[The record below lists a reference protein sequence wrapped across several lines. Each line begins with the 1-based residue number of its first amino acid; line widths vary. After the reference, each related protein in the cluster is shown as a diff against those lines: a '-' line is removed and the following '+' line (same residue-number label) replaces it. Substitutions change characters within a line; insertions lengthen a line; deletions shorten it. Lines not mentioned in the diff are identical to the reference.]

1 MIKKLYIKNM
11 AIIDE
16 LNINFADKLNIITG
30 ETGSGKSLIVKAIQ
44 ILIGGKMN
52 KDTIR
57 SGEKEMMIEGQFIV
71 NKKEYSVSRLYN
83 ISGKSK
89 SYINNKVVNQS
100 EIKRLGQLLVDIHG
114 QHDQQ
119 NLLDITTHLKYLD
132 SFGNYKN
139 DLFKLKEYYLERMKL
154 LDEIKLLNKVN
165 FDNQKNI
172 ELYNFQLNEIN
183 QINLK
188 SINESEI
195 NNKYEIS
202 SRSIEIREILHSLE
216 NYIDKNE
223 HSISNLI
230 PKVLKEVL
238 LISKYVKEFEEIIDR
253 VNSISIDFEDILVS
267 IEETKNKIQIDKD
280 EMLELESTIEHI
292 QLIKRK
298 YGGSIKSA
306 IDYEQS
312 IIKKLYEINN
322 YDINIDKQNKKVES
336 LNKKLLHLSN
346 KISRARRKN
355 SEIFKKKVEQY
366 LSDLN
371 MNSTYL
377 FLKLDEIDIT
387 ETGKDSCRFLISTN
401 TGETPKDLSSTISGG
416 ELSRIMLAIK
426 LVMQKKDL
434 VNTLIFDEIDLGIS
448 GQVADQVG
456 NQIQELTESHQ
467 IICITHLSQIAGKGG
482 NHIKIKKIKKDGRV
496 FSIAKKLNKHER
508 IIEIASLI
516 SGKTI
521 TDLSKQQARELI
533 INNG

>member
-16 LNINFADKLNIITG
+16 LSIKFADKLNIITG

-44 ILIGGKMN
+44 ILIGGKIN
-52 KDTIR
+52 KDTLR
-57 SGEKEMMIEGQFIV
+57 SGELEMVIEGEFIV
-71 NKKEYSVSRLYN
+71 NNEEYIIRRLYN

-89 SYINNKVVNQS
+89 SYINNKLANKS
-100 EIKRLGQLLVDIHG
+100 KIKKLGQILVDIHG

-119 NLLDITTHLKYLD
+119 HLLDTSTHLNYLD
-132 SFGNYKN
+132 SFGNYNN
-139 DLFKLKEYYLERMKL
+139 DLFKLKEYYSER
-154 LDEIKLLNKVN
+154 IKLLNDIKLLNELN

-188 SINESEI
+188 NIDESEI
-195 NNKYEIS
+195 NSKYVIS
-202 SRSIEIREILHSLE
+202 NRSIEISETLKLLE
-216 NYIDKNE
+216 NYIDKDE
-223 HSISNLI
+223 YSISKLMS
-230 PKVLKEVL
+230 KVLKEVL
-238 LISKYVKEFEEIIDR
+238 LISKYVEEFEEIIDR
-253 VNSISIDFEDILVS
+253 VNTISIDFEDILLS
-267 IEETKNKIQIDKD
+267 IEQTKNKMQIDKD
-280 EMLELESTIEHI
+280 EMLELESTIEHV

-306 IDYEQS
+306 IDYERTIS
-312 IIKKLYEINN
+312 KKLDEINN
-322 YDINIDKQNKKVES
+322 YDSNIDKQNKK
-336 LNKKLLHLSN
+336 LKNINKKLLQLSK
-346 KISRARRKN
+346 KISRIRKN
-355 SEIFKKKVEQY
+355 NSKIFKEKVEQY
-366 LSDLN
+366 LNELN
-371 MNSTYL
+371 MSSTHL
-377 FLKLDEIDIT
+377 FLKLDEIDIV
-387 ETGKDSCRFLISTN
+387 ETGQDSCRFLISTN

-426 LVMQKKDL
+426 LVMQNKDL
-434 VNTLIFDEIDLGIS
+434 VKTLIFDEIDLGIS

-456 NQIQELTESHQ
+456 NQIQDLTESHQ
-467 IICITHLSQIAGKGG
+467 IICITHLSQIAGKGS

-496 FSIAKKLNKHER
+496 FSVAKKLNNHER